1 MFSDAFEY
9 ITYRMID
16 YIFWLYF
23 FDKGL
28 PLLVMQF
35 ASDREPIVADSCV
48 VALDMLTFENS
59 GEFEYA
65 AKT

>member
-1 MFSDAFEY
+1 
-9 ITYRMID
+9 
-16 YIFWLYF
+16 
-23 FDKGL
+23 
-28 PLLVMQF
+28 MQF